1 MRLFKLFIC
10 IVAVLA
16 LFSGC
21 SKKDDGGVRVIIV
34 GTDGLRWQE
43 VFGGIDAAIIDSSK
57 YNGKEVAKN
66 LFWKETREERREA
79 LMPFTWDFIAKNGI
93 LIGDKENGSS
103 FSVTNDMWFSYPG
116 WSEMIV
122 GYADDEHIRSNEG
135 IPNPNI
141 SVLEV
146 AQNTEKYNGKVMAFG
161 SWERFNEIVNEERC
175 GFPVNAGFEGY
186 PDGSKTSAK
195 EEYLTRILK
204 GMVPYVNTVR
214 QDVIT
219 HEFALE
225 AMRTRHPE
233 FLFIGYGETDDWA
246 HAYKYDISNICCHN
260 FDGYLREL
268 WEYAQ
273 SDPFYRDR
281 TVFIVSTDHG
291 RGWFNAWDAHG
302 RSIEGS
308 GDTWLMVYGKGI
320 PAKGVL
326 TSGEYHTNQI
336 APTAA
341 KLLGIELP
349 AHEGMGEP
357 LDFDSMK

>member
-21 SKKDDGGVRVIIV
+21 SRKDDGGVRVIIV

-122 GYADDEHIRSNEG
+122 GYADDEHIRSNDG

-146 AQNTEKYNGKVMAFG
+146 AQNTEKYKGKVMAFG

-186 PDGSKTSAK
+186 PEGSKTTAK
-195 EEYLTRILK
+195 EVYLTRILK
-204 GMVPYVNTVR
+204 GMVP
-214 QDVIT
+214 
-219 HEFALE
+219 
-225 AMRTRHPE
+225 
-233 FLFIGYGETDDWA
+233 
-246 HAYKYDISNICCHN
+246 
-260 FDGYLREL
+260 
-268 WEYAQ
+268 
-273 SDPFYRDR
+273 
-281 TVFIVSTDHG
+281 
-291 RGWFNAWDAHG
+291 
-302 RSIEGS
+302 
-308 GDTWLMVYGKGI
+308 
-320 PAKGVL
+320 
-326 TSGEYHTNQI
+326 
-336 APTAA
+336 
-341 KLLGIELP
+341 
-349 AHEGMGEP
+349 
-357 LDFDSMK
+357 